1 MGLNRFMRAMMVVF
15 ITANCITINPDII
28 FAATDSEDSSL
39 NTDEWEEEKT
49 EEQPSEVNTGPRY
62 ETAREVSS
70 RDIEELEKSNKV
82 KNTNKAD
89 LIAMLKAKAEKGP
102 NINNN
107 NSEQS
112 ENVAINEEASGSDRP
127 AIQVERRHP
136 GLPSDSAAEIKKRRK
151 AIASSDSELE
161 SLTYPDKPTKAT
173 KKKVAKASVTDTSES
188 DLDSSMQSADES
200 TPQPLKAN
208 QQPFFPKVFKKIKD
222 AGKWVRDKIDENP
235 EVKKAIVDKSAG
247 LIDQLLTKKKNEE
260 VNASDFPP
268 PPTDEELRLALPETP
283 MLLGFNAPATSEP
296 SSFEFPPP
304 PTDEE
309 LRLALPETPMLLG
322 FNAPATSEP
331 SSFEFPPPP
340 TDEELRLALPETPM
354 LLGFNAPATSE
365 PSSFEFPPPPTED
378 ELEIMRETAP
388 SLDSSFTSGDLA
400 SLRSAINRHSQNF
413 SDFPPMPTEE
423 ELNGRGG
430 IPTSE
435 EFSSLNSG
443 DFTDDENSETTEEEI
458 DRLADLRDR
467 GTGKHSRNAGFL
479 PLNPFTS
486 SPVPSLTPKVPK
498 ISAPALITD
507 ITKKAP
513 FKNPPQP
520 LNVFNKKT
528 TTKTA
533 PKKITPVNTAPK
545 LAALPITKA
554 QETELGEN
562 KAPFIEKQAET
573 NNRPIDMPSLPVI
586 QKEVTERNKEEM
598 KPQTEEKVV
607 GESEPANN
615 VNGKKRSAGIEEGK
629 LIAKSAEDEKAK
641 EEPVNHTTLILAMLA
656 IGVFSLGAVIKIIQ
670 LRKNS

>member
-70 RDIEELEKSNKV
+70 RDIKELEKSNKV
-82 KNTNKAD
+82 RNTNKAD
-89 LIAMLKAKAEKGP
+89 LIAMLKEKAEKGP

-107 NSEQS
+107 NSEQT
-112 ENVAINEEASGSDRP
+112 ENAAINEEASGADRP

-161 SLTYPDKPTKAT
+161 SLTYPDKPTKVN
-173 KKKVAKASVTDTSES
+173 KKKVAKESVADASES

-200 TPQPLKAN
+200 SPQPLKAN

-247 LIDQLLTKKKNEE
+247 LIDQLLTKKKSEE

-340 TDEELRLALPETPM
+340 T
-354 LLGFNAPATSE
+354 
-365 PSSFEFPPPPTED
+365 ED
-378 ELEIMRETAP
+378 ELEIIRETAS
-388 SLDSSFTSGDLA
+388 SLDSSFTRGDLA
-400 SLRSAINRHSQNF
+400 SLRNAINRHSQNF
-413 SDFPPMPTEE
+413 SDFPPIPTEE

-430 IPTSE
+430 RPTSE

-479 PLNPFTS
+479 PLNPFAS
-486 SPVPSLTPKVPK
+486 SPVPSLSPKVSK
-498 ISAPALITD
+498 ISAPALISD
-507 ITKKAP
+507 ITKKTP
-513 FKNPPQP
+513 FKNPSQP

-528 TTKTA
+528 TTKTVT
-533 PKKITPVNTAPK
+533 KKPTPVKTAPK
-545 LAALPITKA
+545 LAELPATKP
-554 QETELGEN
+554 QETVLREN
-562 KAPFIEKQAET
+562 KTPFIEKQAET
-573 NNRPIDMPSLPVI
+573 NKQSINMPSLPVI
-586 QKEVTERNKEEM
+586 QKEATESDKEEM
-598 KPQTEEKVV
+598 KPQTEEKMVE
-607 GESEPANN
+607 ESESANN
-615 VNGKKRSAGIEEGK
+615 ANGKNRSAGIEEGK

-641 EEPVNHTTLILAMLA
+641 EEPGNHTTLILAMLA
-656 IGVFSLGAVIKIIQ
+656 IGVFSLGAFIKIIQ
-670 LRKNS
+670 LRKNN

>member
-70 RDIEELEKSNKV
+70 RDIKELEKSNKV
-82 KNTNKAD
+82 RNTNKAD
-89 LIAMLKAKAEKGP
+89 LIAMLKEKAEKGP
-102 NINNN
+102 NNNN
-107 NSEQS
+107 NNGEQT
-112 ENVAINEEASGSDRP
+112 ENAAINEEASGANRP

-161 SLTYPDKPTKAT
+161 SLTYLDKPTKT
-173 KKKVAKASVTDTSES
+173 NKKKVAKESVADASES

-200 TPQPLKAN
+200 SPQPLKAN

-268 PPTDEELRLALPETP
+268 LPTDEELRLALPETP

-322 FNAPATSEP
+322 FNAP
-331 SSFEFPPPP
+331 
-340 TDEELRLALPETPM
+340 TP
-354 LLGFNAPATSE
+354 SE

-378 ELEIMRETAP
+378 ELEIIRETAP

-400 SLRSAINRHSQNF
+400 SLRSAINRHSENF
-413 SDFPPMPTEE
+413 SDFPPILTEE

-430 IPTSE
+430 RPTSE

-486 SPVPSLTPKVPK
+486 SPVPSLSPKVSK
-498 ISAPALITD
+498 ISAPALISD

-513 FKNPPQP
+513 FKNPSQP

-528 TTKTA
+528 TTKTVT
-533 PKKITPVNTAPK
+533 KKPTPVKTAPK
-545 LAALPITKA
+545 LAELPATKP
-554 QETELGEN
+554 QETVLREN
-562 KAPFIEKQAET
+562 KTPFIEKQAET
-573 NNRPIDMPSLPVI
+573 NKQSINMPSLPVI
-586 QKEVTERNKEEM
+586 QKEATESDKEEM
-598 KPQTEEKVV
+598 KPQTEEKMVE
-607 GESEPANN
+607 ESESANN
-615 VNGKKRSAGIEEGK
+615 ANGKNRSAGVEEGK

-641 EEPVNHTTLILAMLA
+641 EEPGNHTTLILAMLA
-656 IGVFSLGAVIKIIQ
+656 IGVFSLGVFIKIIQ
-670 LRKNS
+670 LRKNN

>member
-70 RDIEELEKSNKV
+70 RDIKELEKSNKV
-82 KNTNKAD
+82 RNTNKAD
-89 LIAMLKAKAEKGP
+89 LIAMLKEKAEKGP
-102 NINNN
+102 NNNN
-107 NSEQS
+107 NNGEQTG
-112 ENVAINEEASGSDRP
+112 NVAINEEASGVDRP
-127 AIQVERRHP
+127 TLQVERRHP
-136 GLPSDSAAEIKKRRK
+136 GLSSDSAAEIKKRRK

-161 SLTYPDKPTKAT
+161 SLTYPDKPTKAN
-173 KKKVAKASVTDTSES
+173 KRKVAKESVVDASES

-208 QQPFFPKVFKKIKD
+208 QKPFFPKVFKKIKD

-247 LIDQLLTKKKNEE
+247 LIDQLLTKKKSEE

-283 MLLGFNAPATSEP
+283 MLLGFNAP
-296 SSFEFPPP
+296 
-304 PTDEE
+304 
-309 LRLALPETPMLLG
+309 TP
-322 FNAPATSEP
+322 
-331 SSFEFPPPP
+331 
-340 TDEELRLALPETPM
+340 
-354 LLGFNAPATSE
+354 SE

-400 SLRSAINRHSQNF
+400 SLRSAINRHSENF
-413 SDFPPMPTEE
+413 SDFPPIPTEG
-423 ELNGRGG
+423 ELNGGG
-430 IPTSE
+430 DRPTSE
-435 EFSSLNSG
+435 GFSSMNSG

-479 PLNPFTS
+479 PLNPFIS

-498 ISAPALITD
+498 ISAPALISD

-513 FKNPPQP
+513 FKNPSQP

-528 TTKTA
+528 TTKTVT
-533 PKKITPVNTAPK
+533 KKPTPVKTAPK
-545 LAALPITKA
+545 LAELPATKP
-554 QETELGEN
+554 QETVLREN
-562 KAPFIEKQAET
+562 KTPFIEKQAET
-573 NNRPIDMPSLPVI
+573 NKQSINMPSLPVI
-586 QKEVTERNKEEM
+586 QKEATESDKEEM
-598 KPQTEEKVV
+598 KPQTEEKMVE
-607 GESEPANN
+607 ESESANN
-615 VNGKKRSAGIEEGK
+615 ANGKNRSAGIEEGK

-641 EEPVNHTTLILAMLA
+641 EEPGNHTTLILAMLA
-656 IGVFSLGAVIKIIQ
+656 IGVFSLGAFIKIIQ
-670 LRKNS
+670 LRKNN

>member
-39 NTDEWEEEKT
+39 STDEWEEEKT

-70 RDIEELEKSNKV
+70 RDIKELEKSNKV
-82 KNTNKAD
+82 RNTNKAD
-89 LIAMLKAKAEKGP
+89 LIAMLKEKAEKGP
-102 NINNN
+102 NNNN
-107 NSEQS
+107 NNGEQTG
-112 ENVAINEEASGSDRP
+112 NVAINEEASGVDRP
-127 AIQVERRHP
+127 TLQVERRHP

-161 SLTYPDKPTKAT
+161 SLTYPDKPTKVN
-173 KKKVAKASVTDTSES
+173 KKKVAKESVADASES

-200 TPQPLKAN
+200 SPQPLKAN

-247 LIDQLLTKKKNEE
+247 LIDQLLTKKKSEE

-340 TDEELRLALPETPM
+340 T
-354 LLGFNAPATSE
+354 
-365 PSSFEFPPPPTED
+365 ED
-378 ELEIMRETAP
+378 ELEIIRETAS
-388 SLDSSFTSGDLA
+388 SLDSSFTRGDLA
-400 SLRSAINRHSQNF
+400 SLRNAINRHSQNF
-413 SDFPPMPTEE
+413 SDFSPIPTEE

-430 IPTSE
+430 RPTSE

-479 PLNPFTS
+479 LLNPFAS
-486 SPVPSLTPKVPK
+486 SPVPSLSPKVSK
-498 ISAPALITD
+498 ISAPALISD
-507 ITKKAP
+507 ITKKTP
-513 FKNPPQP
+513 FKNPSQP

-528 TTKTA
+528 TTKTVT
-533 PKKITPVNTAPK
+533 KKPTPVKTAPK
-545 LAALPITKA
+545 LAELPATKP
-554 QETELGEN
+554 QETVLREN
-562 KAPFIEKQAET
+562 KTPFIEKQAET
-573 NNRPIDMPSLPVI
+573 NKQSINMPSLPVI
-586 QKEVTERNKEEM
+586 QKEATESDKEEM
-598 KPQTEEKVV
+598 KPQTEEKMVE
-607 GESEPANN
+607 ESESANN
-615 VNGKKRSAGIEEGK
+615 ANGKNRSAGIEEGK

-641 EEPVNHTTLILAMLA
+641 EEPGNHTTLILAMLA
-656 IGVFSLGAVIKIIQ
+656 IGVFSLGAFIKIIQ
-670 LRKNS
+670 LRKNN

>member
-70 RDIEELEKSNKV
+70 RDIKELEKSNKV
-82 KNTNKAD
+82 RNTNKAD

-107 NSEQS
+107 NSEQT
-112 ENVAINEEASGSDRP
+112 ENAAINEEASGADRP

-161 SLTYPDKPTKAT
+161 SLTYPDKPTKVN
-173 KKKVAKASVTDTSES
+173 KKKVAKESVADASES

-200 TPQPLKAN
+200 SPQPLKAN

-247 LIDQLLTKKKNEE
+247 LIDQLLTKKKSEE

-283 MLLGFNAPATSEP
+283 MLLGFNAPT
-296 SSFEFPPP
+296 
-304 PTDEE
+304 
-309 LRLALPETPMLLG
+309 
-322 FNAPATSEP
+322 
-331 SSFEFPPPP
+331 
-340 TDEELRLALPETPM
+340 
-354 LLGFNAPATSE
+354 TSE

-400 SLRSAINRHSQNF
+400 SLRSAINRHSENF
-413 SDFPPMPTEE
+413 SDFPPIPTEE

-430 IPTSE
+430 RPTSE

-486 SPVPSLTPKVPK
+486 SPVPSLSPKVSK
-498 ISAPALITD
+498 ISAPALISD
-507 ITKKAP
+507 ITKKTP
-513 FKNPPQP
+513 FKNPSQP

-528 TTKTA
+528 TTKTVT
-533 PKKITPVNTAPK
+533 KKPTPVKTAPK
-545 LAALPITKA
+545 LAELPATKP
-554 QETELGEN
+554 QETVLREN
-562 KAPFIEKQAET
+562 KTPFIEKQAET
-573 NNRPIDMPSLPVI
+573 NKQSINMPSLPVI
-586 QKEVTERNKEEM
+586 QKEATESDKEEM
-598 KPQTEEKVV
+598 KPQTEEKMVE
-607 GESEPANN
+607 ESESANN
-615 VNGKKRSAGIEEGK
+615 ANGKNRSAGIEEGK

-641 EEPVNHTTLILAMLA
+641 EEPGNHTTLILAMLA
-656 IGVFSLGAVIKIIQ
+656 IGVFSLGAFIKIIQ
-670 LRKNS
+670 LRKNN

>member
-136 GLPSDSAAEIKKRRK
+136 GLPLDSAAEIKKRRK

-340 TDEELRLALPETPM
+340 T
-354 LLGFNAPATSE
+354 
-365 PSSFEFPPPPTED
+365 ED

-413 SDFPPMPTEE
+413 SDFPPIPTEE

>member
-340 TDEELRLALPETPM
+340 T
-354 LLGFNAPATSE
+354 
-365 PSSFEFPPPPTED
+365 ED

-413 SDFPPMPTEE
+413 SDFLPMPTEE

>member
-70 RDIEELEKSNKV
+70 RDIKELEKSNKV
-82 KNTNKAD
+82 RNTNKAD
-89 LIAMLKAKAEKGP
+89 LIAMLKEKAEKGP
-102 NINNN
+102 NNNN
-107 NSEQS
+107 NNGEQTG
-112 ENVAINEEASGSDRP
+112 NVAINEEASGVDRP
-127 AIQVERRHP
+127 TLQVERRHP

-161 SLTYPDKPTKAT
+161 SLTYPDKPTKVN
-173 KKKVAKASVTDTSES
+173 KKKVAKESVADASES

-200 TPQPLKAN
+200 SPQPLKAN

-247 LIDQLLTKKKNEE
+247 LIDQLLTKKKSEE

-283 MLLGFNAPATSEP
+283 MLLGFNAPATSEL

-322 FNAPATSEP
+322 FNAP
-331 SSFEFPPPP
+331 
-340 TDEELRLALPETPM
+340 TP
-354 LLGFNAPATSE
+354 SE

-378 ELEIMRETAP
+378 ELEIIRETAS
-388 SLDSSFTSGDLA
+388 SLDSSFTRGDLA
-400 SLRSAINRHSQNF
+400 SLRNAINRHSQNF
-413 SDFPPMPTEE
+413 SDFPPIPTEG
-423 ELNGRGG
+423 ELNGGG
-430 IPTSE
+430 DRPTSE
-435 EFSSLNSG
+435 GFSSMNSG

-479 PLNPFTS
+479 PLNPFIS

-498 ISAPALITD
+498 ISAPALISD

-513 FKNPPQP
+513 FKNPSQP

-528 TTKTA
+528 TTKTVT
-533 PKKITPVNTAPK
+533 KKPTPVKTAPK
-545 LAALPITKA
+545 LAELPATKP
-554 QETELGEN
+554 QETVLREN
-562 KAPFIEKQAET
+562 KTPFIEKQAET
-573 NNRPIDMPSLPVI
+573 NKQSINMPSLPVI
-586 QKEVTERNKEEM
+586 QKEATESDKEEM
-598 KPQTEEKVV
+598 KPQTEEKMVE
-607 GESEPANN
+607 ESESANN
-615 VNGKKRSAGIEEGK
+615 ANGKNRSAGIEEGK

-641 EEPVNHTTLILAMLA
+641 EEPGNHTTLILAMLA
-656 IGVFSLGAVIKIIQ
+656 IGVFSLGAFIKIIQ
-670 LRKNS
+670 LRKNN

>member
-70 RDIEELEKSNKV
+70 RDIKELEKSNKV
-82 KNTNKAD
+82 RNTNKAD

-107 NSEQS
+107 NSEQT
-112 ENVAINEEASGSDRP
+112 ENAAINEEASGADRP

-161 SLTYPDKPTKAT
+161 SLTYPDKPTKVN
-173 KKKVAKASVTDTSES
+173 KKKVAKESVADASES

-200 TPQPLKAN
+200 SPQPLKAN

-247 LIDQLLTKKKNEE
+247 LIDQLLTKKKSEE

-283 MLLGFNAPATSEP
+283 MLLGFNAPT
-296 SSFEFPPP
+296 
-304 PTDEE
+304 
-309 LRLALPETPMLLG
+309 
-322 FNAPATSEP
+322 TSEP

-400 SLRSAINRHSQNF
+400 SLRSAINRHSENF
-413 SDFPPMPTEE
+413 SDFPPIPTEE

-430 IPTSE
+430 RPTSE

-458 DRLADLRDR
+458 DCLADLRDR

-486 SPVPSLTPKVPK
+486 SPVPSLSPKVSK
-498 ISAPALITD
+498 ISAPALISD
-507 ITKKAP
+507 ITKKTP
-513 FKNPPQP
+513 FKNPSQP

-528 TTKTA
+528 TTKTVT
-533 PKKITPVNTAPK
+533 KKPTPVKTAPK
-545 LAALPITKA
+545 LAELPATKP
-554 QETELGEN
+554 QETVLREN
-562 KAPFIEKQAET
+562 KTPFIEKQAET
-573 NNRPIDMPSLPVI
+573 NKQSINMPSLPVI
-586 QKEVTERNKEEM
+586 QKEATESDKEEM
-598 KPQTEEKVV
+598 KPQTEEKMVE
-607 GESEPANN
+607 ESESANN
-615 VNGKKRSAGIEEGK
+615 ANGKNRSAGIEEGK

-641 EEPVNHTTLILAMLA
+641 EEPGNHTTLILAMLA
-656 IGVFSLGAVIKIIQ
+656 IGVFSLGAFIKIIQ
-670 LRKNS
+670 LRKNN

>member
-107 NSEQS
+107 NSEQT
-112 ENVAINEEASGSDRP
+112 ENAAINEEASGADLP

-161 SLTYPDKPTKAT
+161 SLTYLDKPTKAN
-173 KKKVAKASVTDTSES
+173 KKKVAKELVADASES

-200 TPQPLKAN
+200 SPQPLKAN

-222 AGKWVRDKIDENP
+222 AGRWVRDKIDENP

-283 MLLGFNAPATSEP
+283 MLLGFNAPATSGP

-322 FNAPATSEP
+322 FNAPATS
-331 SSFEFPPPP
+331 
-340 TDEELRLALPETPM
+340 
-354 LLGFNAPATSE
+354 G

-400 SLRSAINRHSQNF
+400 SLRSAINRHSENF
-413 SDFPPMPTEE
+413 SDFPPIPTEE

-430 IPTSE
+430 RSTSE

-486 SPVPSLTPKVPK
+486 SPVPSLSPKISK
-498 ISAPALITD
+498 ISAPALISD

-533 PKKITPVNTAPK
+533 SKKITPVNTSPK

-554 QETELGEN
+554 QETALGEN
-562 KAPFIEKQAET
+562 KAPFREKRAEP
-573 NNRPIDMPSLPVI
+573 NNQPIDMPSLPVI
-586 QKEVTERNKEEM
+586 QKEVTEKNKEEM
-598 KPQTEEKVV
+598 KPQTEEKMV

-641 EEPVNHTTLILAMLA
+641 EEPANHTTLILAKLA
-656 IGVFSLGAVIKIIQ
+656 MGVFSLGAFIKIIQ

>member
-1 MGLNRFMRAMMVVF
+1 MRAMMVVF

-112 ENVAINEEASGSDRP
+112 DNVAINEEASGSDRP

-304 PTDEE
+304 PT
-309 LRLALPETPMLLG
+309 
-322 FNAPATSEP
+322 
-331 SSFEFPPPP
+331 
-340 TDEELRLALPETPM
+340 
-354 LLGFNAPATSE
+354 
-365 PSSFEFPPPPTED
+365 ED

-413 SDFPPMPTEE
+413 SDFPPIPTEE

-554 QETELGEN
+554 QETALGEN

-598 KPQTEEKVV
+598 KPQTEGKVV

-629 LIAKSAEDEKAK
+629 SIAKSAEDEKAK

>member
-112 ENVAINEEASGSDRP
+112 DNVAINEEASGSDRP

-340 TDEELRLALPETPM
+340 T
-354 LLGFNAPATSE
+354 
-365 PSSFEFPPPPTED
+365 ED

-413 SDFPPMPTEE
+413 SDFPPIPTEE

-486 SPVPSLTPKVPK
+486 SPVPSLTPKVSK

-554 QETELGEN
+554 QETALGEN

>member
-107 NSEQS
+107 NSEQT
-112 ENVAINEEASGSDRP
+112 ENAAINEEASGADRP

-161 SLTYPDKPTKAT
+161 SLTYLDKPTKAN
-173 KKKVAKASVTDTSES
+173 KKKVAKESVADASES

-200 TPQPLKAN
+200 SPQPLKAN

-247 LIDQLLTKKKNEE
+247 LIDQLLTKKKSEE

-283 MLLGFNAPATSEP
+283 MLLGFNAPT
-296 SSFEFPPP
+296 
-304 PTDEE
+304 
-309 LRLALPETPMLLG
+309 
-322 FNAPATSEP
+322 TSEP

-400 SLRSAINRHSQNF
+400 SLRSAINRHSENF
-413 SDFPPMPTEE
+413 SDFPPIPTEE

-430 IPTSE
+430 RPTSE

-479 PLNPFTS
+479 SLNPFIS

-498 ISAPALITD
+498 ISAPALISD
-507 ITKKAP
+507 ITKKTP
-513 FKNPPQP
+513 FKNPSQP

-528 TTKTA
+528 TTKTVT
-533 PKKITPVNTAPK
+533 KKPTPVKTAPK
-545 LAALPITKA
+545 LAELPATKP
-554 QETELGEN
+554 QETVLREN
-562 KAPFIEKQAET
+562 KTPFIEKQAET
-573 NNRPIDMPSLPVI
+573 NKQSINMPSLPVI
-586 QKEVTERNKEEM
+586 QKEATESDKEEM
-598 KPQTEEKVV
+598 KPQTEEKMVE
-607 GESEPANN
+607 ESESANN
-615 VNGKKRSAGIEEGK
+615 ANGKNRSAGIEEGK

-641 EEPVNHTTLILAMLA
+641 EEPGNHTTLILAMLA
-656 IGVFSLGAVIKIIQ
+656 IGVFSLGAFIKIIQ
-670 LRKNS
+670 LRKNN

>member
-1 MGLNRFMRAMMVVF
+1 MRAMMVVF

-39 NTDEWEEEKT
+39 NTDEWEEEEKT

-112 ENVAINEEASGSDRP
+112 DNVAINEEASGSDRP

-304 PTDEE
+304 PT
-309 LRLALPETPMLLG
+309 
-322 FNAPATSEP
+322 
-331 SSFEFPPPP
+331 
-340 TDEELRLALPETPM
+340 
-354 LLGFNAPATSE
+354 
-365 PSSFEFPPPPTED
+365 ED

-413 SDFPPMPTEE
+413 SDFPPIPTEE

-598 KPQTEEKVV
+598 KPQTEGKVV

>member
-260 VNASDFPP
+260 VNASDF
-268 PPTDEELRLALPETP
+268 T
-283 MLLGFNAPATSEP
+283 
-296 SSFEFPPP
+296 PP

-486 SPVPSLTPKVPK
+486 SPVPSLSPKVSK

-554 QETELGEN
+554 QETALGEN

>member
-39 NTDEWEEEKT
+39 NTDELEEEKT

-112 ENVAINEEASGSDRP
+112 DNVAINEEASGSDRP

-304 PTDEE
+304 PT
-309 LRLALPETPMLLG
+309 
-322 FNAPATSEP
+322 
-331 SSFEFPPPP
+331 
-340 TDEELRLALPETPM
+340 
-354 LLGFNAPATSE
+354 
-365 PSSFEFPPPPTED
+365 ED

-413 SDFPPMPTEE
+413 SDFPLMPTEE

-486 SPVPSLTPKVPK
+486 SPVPSLSPKVSK

-554 QETELGEN
+554 QETALGEN

-586 QKEVTERNKEEM
+586 RKEVTERNKEEM

>member
-102 NINNN
+102 NNNN
-107 NSEQS
+107 NNGEQTG
-112 ENVAINEEASGSDRP
+112 NVAINEEASGVDRP
-127 AIQVERRHP
+127 TLQVERRHP
-136 GLPSDSAAEIKKRRK
+136 GLSSDSAAEIKKRRK

-161 SLTYPDKPTKAT
+161 SLTYPDKPTKAN
-173 KKKVAKASVTDTSES
+173 KRKVAKESVVDASES

-208 QQPFFPKVFKKIKD
+208 QKPFFPKVFKKIKD

-247 LIDQLLTKKKNEE
+247 LIDQLLTKKKSEE

-283 MLLGFNAPATSEP
+283 MLLGFNAP
-296 SSFEFPPP
+296 
-304 PTDEE
+304 
-309 LRLALPETPMLLG
+309 TP
-322 FNAPATSEP
+322 SEP

-400 SLRSAINRHSQNF
+400 SLRSAINRHSENF
-413 SDFPPMPTEE
+413 SDFPPIPTEE

-430 IPTSE
+430 RPTSE

-479 PLNPFTS
+479 PLNPFIS

-498 ISAPALITD
+498 ISAPALISD

-513 FKNPPQP
+513 FKNPSQP

-528 TTKTA
+528 TTKTVT
-533 PKKITPVNTAPK
+533 KKPTPVKTAPK
-545 LAALPITKA
+545 LAELPATKP
-554 QETELGEN
+554 QETVLREN
-562 KAPFIEKQAET
+562 KTPFIEKQAET
-573 NNRPIDMPSLPVI
+573 NKKKKQSINMPSLPVI
-586 QKEVTERNKEEM
+586 QKEATESDKEEM
-598 KPQTEEKVV
+598 KPQTEEKMVE
-607 GESEPANN
+607 ESESANN
-615 VNGKKRSAGIEEGK
+615 ANGKNRSAGIEEGK

-641 EEPVNHTTLILAMLA
+641 EEPGNHTTLILAMLA
-656 IGVFSLGAVIKIIQ
+656 IGVFSLGAFIKIIQ
-670 LRKNS
+670 LRKNN

>member
-70 RDIEELEKSNKV
+70 RDIKELEKSNKV
-82 KNTNKAD
+82 RNTNKAD
-89 LIAMLKAKAEKGP
+89 LIAMLKEKAEKGP

-107 NSEQS
+107 NSEQT
-112 ENVAINEEASGSDRP
+112 ENAAINEEASGADRP

-161 SLTYPDKPTKAT
+161 SLTYPDKPTKVN
-173 KKKVAKASVTDTSES
+173 KKKVAKESVADASES

-200 TPQPLKAN
+200 SPQPLKAN

-247 LIDQLLTKKKNEE
+247 LIDQLLTKKKSEE

-283 MLLGFNAPATSEP
+283 MLLGFNAPT
-296 SSFEFPPP
+296 
-304 PTDEE
+304 
-309 LRLALPETPMLLG
+309 
-322 FNAPATSEP
+322 TSEP

-378 ELEIMRETAP
+378 ELEIIRETAS
-388 SLDSSFTSGDLA
+388 SLDSSFTRGDLA
-400 SLRSAINRHSQNF
+400 SLRNAINRHSQNF
-413 SDFPPMPTEE
+413 SDFPPIPTEE
-423 ELNGRGG
+423 ELNGGG
-430 IPTSE
+430 DRPTSE
-435 EFSSLNSG
+435 GFSSMNSG
-443 DFTDDENSETTEEEI
+443 DFTDDENIETTEEEI

-479 PLNPFTS
+479 PLNPFIS

-498 ISAPALITD
+498 ISAPALISD

-513 FKNPPQP
+513 FKNPSQP

-528 TTKTA
+528 TTKTVT
-533 PKKITPVNTAPK
+533 KKPTPVKTAPK
-545 LAALPITKA
+545 LAELPATKP
-554 QETELGEN
+554 QETVLREN
-562 KAPFIEKQAET
+562 KTPFIEKQAET
-573 NNRPIDMPSLPVI
+573 NKQSINMPSLPVI
-586 QKEVTERNKEEM
+586 QKEATESDKEEM
-598 KPQTEEKVV
+598 KPQTEEKMVE
-607 GESEPANN
+607 ESESANN
-615 VNGKKRSAGIEEGK
+615 ANGKNRSAGIEEGK

-641 EEPVNHTTLILAMLA
+641 EEPGNHTTLILAMLA
-656 IGVFSLGAVIKIIQ
+656 IGVFSLGAFIKIIQ
-670 LRKNS
+670 LRKNN

>member
-1 MGLNRFMRAMMVVF
+1 MRAMMVVF

-70 RDIEELEKSNKV
+70 RDIKELEKSNKV
-82 KNTNKAD
+82 RNTNKAD
-89 LIAMLKAKAEKGP
+89 LIAMLKEKAEKGP
-102 NINNN
+102 NNNN
-107 NSEQS
+107 NNGEQTG
-112 ENVAINEEASGSDRP
+112 NVAINEEASGVDRP
-127 AIQVERRHP
+127 TLQVERRHP

-161 SLTYPDKPTKAT
+161 SLTYPDKPTKVN
-173 KKKVAKASVTDTSES
+173 KKKVAKESVADASES

-200 TPQPLKAN
+200 SPQPLKAN

-247 LIDQLLTKKKNEE
+247 LIDQLLTKKKSEE

-304 PTDEE
+304 PT
-309 LRLALPETPMLLG
+309 
-322 FNAPATSEP
+322 
-331 SSFEFPPPP
+331 
-340 TDEELRLALPETPM
+340 
-354 LLGFNAPATSE
+354 
-365 PSSFEFPPPPTED
+365 ED
-378 ELEIMRETAP
+378 ELEIIRETAS
-388 SLDSSFTSGDLA
+388 SLDSSFTRGDLA
-400 SLRSAINRHSQNF
+400 SLRNAINRHSQNF
-413 SDFPPMPTEE
+413 SDFPPIPTEE

-430 IPTSE
+430 RPTSE

-479 PLNPFTS
+479 PLNPFAS
-486 SPVPSLTPKVPK
+486 SPVPSLSPKVSK
-498 ISAPALITD
+498 ISAPALISD
-507 ITKKAP
+507 ITKKTP
-513 FKNPPQP
+513 FKNPSQP

-528 TTKTA
+528 TTKTVT
-533 PKKITPVNTAPK
+533 KKPTPVKTAPK
-545 LAALPITKA
+545 LAELPATKP
-554 QETELGEN
+554 QETVLREN
-562 KAPFIEKQAET
+562 KTPFIEKQAET
-573 NNRPIDMPSLPVI
+573 NKQSINMPSLPVI
-586 QKEVTERNKEEM
+586 QKEATESDKEEM
-598 KPQTEEKVV
+598 KPQTEEKMVE
-607 GESEPANN
+607 ESESANN
-615 VNGKKRSAGIEEGK
+615 ANGKNRSAGIEEGK

-641 EEPVNHTTLILAMLA
+641 EEPGNHTTLILAMLA
-656 IGVFSLGAVIKIIQ
+656 IGVFSLGAFIKIIQ
-670 LRKNS
+670 LRKNN

>member
-1 MGLNRFMRAMMVVF
+1 MRAMMVVF

-70 RDIEELEKSNKV
+70 RDIKELEKSNKV
-82 KNTNKAD
+82 RNTNKAD
-89 LIAMLKAKAEKGP
+89 LIAMLKEKAEKGP
-102 NINNN
+102 NNNN
-107 NSEQS
+107 NNGEQTG
-112 ENVAINEEASGSDRP
+112 NVAINEEASGVDRP
-127 AIQVERRHP
+127 TLQVERRHP
-136 GLPSDSAAEIKKRRK
+136 GLSSDSAAEIKKRRK

-161 SLTYPDKPTKAT
+161 SLTYPDKPTKAN
-173 KKKVAKASVTDTSES
+173 KRKVAKESVVDASES

-208 QQPFFPKVFKKIKD
+208 QKPFFPKVFKKIKD

-247 LIDQLLTKKKNEE
+247 LIDQLLTKKKSEE

-283 MLLGFNAPATSEP
+283 MLLGFNAP
-296 SSFEFPPP
+296 
-304 PTDEE
+304 
-309 LRLALPETPMLLG
+309 TP
-322 FNAPATSEP
+322 
-331 SSFEFPPPP
+331 
-340 TDEELRLALPETPM
+340 
-354 LLGFNAPATSE
+354 SE

-400 SLRSAINRHSQNF
+400 SLRSAINRHSENF
-413 SDFPPMPTEE
+413 SDFPPIPTEE

-430 IPTSE
+430 RPTSE

-486 SPVPSLTPKVPK
+486 SPVPSLSPKVSK
-498 ISAPALITD
+498 ISAPALISD
-507 ITKKAP
+507 ITKKTP
-513 FKNPPQP
+513 FKNPSQP

-528 TTKTA
+528 TTKTVT
-533 PKKITPVNTAPK
+533 KKPTPVKTAPK
-545 LAALPITKA
+545 LAELPATKP
-554 QETELGEN
+554 QETVLREN
-562 KAPFIEKQAET
+562 KTPFIEKQAET
-573 NNRPIDMPSLPVI
+573 NKQSINMPSLPVI
-586 QKEVTERNKEEM
+586 QKEATESDKEEM
-598 KPQTEEKVV
+598 KPQTEEKMVE
-607 GESEPANN
+607 ESESANN
-615 VNGKKRSAGIEEGK
+615 ANGKNRSAGIEEGK

-641 EEPVNHTTLILAMLA
+641 EEPGNHTTLILAMLA
-656 IGVFSLGAVIKIIQ
+656 IGVFSLGAFIKIIQ
-670 LRKNS
+670 LRKNN

>member
-39 NTDEWEEEKT
+39 NTDEWEEEKI

-107 NSEQS
+107 NSEQT
-112 ENVAINEEASGSDRP
+112 ENAAINEEASGADRP

-136 GLPSDSAAEIKKRRK
+136 GLSSDSAAEIKKRRK

-161 SLTYPDKPTKAT
+161 SLTYPDKPTKAN
-173 KKKVAKASVTDTSES
+173 KKKVAKESVADASES
-188 DLDSSMQSADES
+188 ELDSSMQSADES
-200 TPQPLKAN
+200 SPQPLKAN

-235 EVKKAIVDKSAG
+235 EVKKAIIDKSAG

-268 PPTDEELRLALPETP
+268 PPTDEELRLALPE
-283 MLLGFNAPATSEP
+283 N
-296 SSFEFPPP
+296 
-304 PTDEE
+304 
-309 LRLALPETPMLLG
+309 
-322 FNAPATSEP
+322 
-331 SSFEFPPPP
+331 
-340 TDEELRLALPETPM
+340 PM

-400 SLRSAINRHSQNF
+400 SLRSAINRHSENF
-413 SDFPPMPTEE
+413 SDFPPIPTEE

-430 IPTSE
+430 RPTSE

-486 SPVPSLTPKVPK
+486 SPVPSLSPKVSK
-498 ISAPALITD
+498 ISAPALISD

-533 PKKITPVNTAPK
+533 SKKITPVNTSPK

-554 QETELGEN
+554 QETALGEN
-562 KAPFIEKQAET
+562 KAPFIEKQAEP
-573 NNRPIDMPSLPVI
+573 NNQPIDMPSLPVI
-586 QKEVTERNKEEM
+586 QKEDTERNKEEM
-598 KPQTEEKVV
+598 KPQTEEKMV

-641 EEPVNHTTLILAMLA
+641 EEPANHTTLILAMLA
-656 IGVFSLGAVIKIIQ
+656 MGMFSLGAFIKIIQ

>member
-304 PTDEE
+304 PT
-309 LRLALPETPMLLG
+309 
-322 FNAPATSEP
+322 
-331 SSFEFPPPP
+331 
-340 TDEELRLALPETPM
+340 
-354 LLGFNAPATSE
+354 
-365 PSSFEFPPPPTED
+365 ED

-413 SDFPPMPTEE
+413 SDFPPIPTEE

-554 QETELGEN
+554 QETALGEN

-598 KPQTEEKVV
+598 KPQTEGKVV

>member
-1 MGLNRFMRAMMVVF
+1 MRAMMVVF

-136 GLPSDSAAEIKKRRK
+136 GLPLDSAAEIKKRRK

-340 TDEELRLALPETPM
+340 T
-354 LLGFNAPATSE
+354 
-365 PSSFEFPPPPTED
+365 ED

-413 SDFPPMPTEE
+413 SDFPPIPTEE

>member
-39 NTDEWEEEKT
+39 NTDEWEEEKI

-107 NSEQS
+107 NSEQT
-112 ENVAINEEASGSDRP
+112 ENAAINEEASGADRP

-136 GLPSDSAAEIKKRRK
+136 GLSSDSAAEIKKRRK

-161 SLTYPDKPTKAT
+161 SLTYPDKPTKAN
-173 KKKVAKASVTDTSES
+173 KKKVAKESVADASES

-200 TPQPLKAN
+200 SPQPLKAN

-235 EVKKAIVDKSAG
+235 EVKKAIVDKGAG

-260 VNASDFPP
+260 VNASDFP
-268 PPTDEELRLALPETP
+268 A
-283 MLLGFNAPATSEP
+283 
-296 SSFEFPPP
+296 
-304 PTDEE
+304 
-309 LRLALPETPMLLG
+309 
-322 FNAPATSEP
+322 
-331 SSFEFPPPP
+331 PP

-400 SLRSAINRHSQNF
+400 SLRSAINRHSENF
-413 SDFPPMPTEE
+413 SDFPPIPTEE

-430 IPTSE
+430 RPTSE

-486 SPVPSLTPKVPK
+486 SPVPSLSPKVSK
-498 ISAPALITD
+498 ISAPALISD

-513 FKNPPQP
+513 FENPPQP

-533 PKKITPVNTAPK
+533 SKKITPVNTSPK

-554 QETELGEN
+554 QETALGEN
-562 KAPFIEKQAET
+562 KAPFREKQAEP
-573 NNRPIDMPSLPVI
+573 NNQPIDMPSLPVI

-598 KPQTEEKVV
+598 KPPTEEKMV
-607 GESEPANN
+607 GESESANN

-641 EEPVNHTTLILAMLA
+641 EEPANHTTLILAMLA
-656 IGVFSLGAVIKIIQ
+656 MGVFSLGAFIKIIQ

>member
-28 FAATDSEDSSL
+28 FAMTDSEDSSL

-89 LIAMLKAKAEKGP
+89 LIAMLQAKAEKGP

-107 NSEQS
+107 NSEQT
-112 ENVAINEEASGSDRP
+112 ENAAINEEALGADRP

-161 SLTYPDKPTKAT
+161 SLTYLDKPTKAN
-173 KKKVAKASVTDTSES
+173 KKKVAKESVADASES

-200 TPQPLKAN
+200 SPQPLKAN

-247 LIDQLLTKKKNEE
+247 LIDQLLTKKKKEE

-283 MLLGFNAPATSEP
+283 MLLGFNAP
-296 SSFEFPPP
+296 
-304 PTDEE
+304 D
-309 LRLALPETPMLLG
+309 
-322 FNAPATSEP
+322 
-331 SSFEFPPPP
+331 
-340 TDEELRLALPETPM
+340 
-354 LLGFNAPATSE
+354 TSE

-378 ELEIMRETAP
+378 ELGIMRGTAP

-400 SLRSAINRHSQNF
+400 SLRSAINRHSENF
-413 SDFPPMPTEE
+413 SDFPPIPTEE

-430 IPTSE
+430 RPTSE

-486 SPVPSLTPKVPK
+486 SPVPSLSPKVSK
-498 ISAPALITD
+498 KSAPALISDT
-507 ITKKAP
+507 TKKAP

-533 PKKITPVNTAPK
+533 SQKITPVNTAPK

-554 QETELGEN
+554 QETALGEN

-573 NNRPIDMPSLPVI
+573 NNRPIDMPNLPVI

-598 KPQTEEKVV
+598 KPQTEEKMV

-641 EEPVNHTTLILAMLA
+641 EESANHTTLILAMLA
-656 IGVFSLGAVIKIIQ
+656 MGVFSLGAFIKIIQ

>member
-1 MGLNRFMRAMMVVF
+1 MRAMMVVF

-112 ENVAINEEASGSDRP
+112 DNVAINEEASGSDRP
-127 AIQVERRHP
+127 AIQVERRHQ

-304 PTDEE
+304 PT
-309 LRLALPETPMLLG
+309 
-322 FNAPATSEP
+322 
-331 SSFEFPPPP
+331 
-340 TDEELRLALPETPM
+340 
-354 LLGFNAPATSE
+354 
-365 PSSFEFPPPPTED
+365 ED

-413 SDFPPMPTEE
+413 SDFPLMPTEE

-486 SPVPSLTPKVPK
+486 SPVPSLSPKVSK

-554 QETELGEN
+554 QETALGEN

>member
-28 FAATDSEDSSL
+28 FAMTDSEDSSL

-89 LIAMLKAKAEKGP
+89 LIAMLQAKAEKGP

-107 NSEQS
+107 NSEQT
-112 ENVAINEEASGSDRP
+112 ENVAVNEEVSGAERP

-136 GLPSDSAAEIKKRRK
+136 GLSSDSAAEIKKRRK

-161 SLTYPDKPTKAT
+161 SLTYLDKPTKAN
-173 KKKVAKASVTDTSES
+173 KKKVAKESVADASES

-200 TPQPLKAN
+200 SPQPLKAN

-283 MLLGFNAPATSEP
+283 MLLGFNAPATSEL

-304 PTDEE
+304 PTDGE

-322 FNAPATSEP
+322 FNAPV
-331 SSFEFPPPP
+331 
-340 TDEELRLALPETPM
+340 
-354 LLGFNAPATSE
+354 TSE

-400 SLRSAINRHSQNF
+400 SLRSAINRHTENF
-413 SDFPPMPTEE
+413 SDFPPIPTEE

-430 IPTSE
+430 RPTSE

-486 SPVPSLTPKVPK
+486 SPVPSLSPKVSK
-498 ISAPALITD
+498 KSAPALISDT
-507 ITKKAP
+507 TKKAP

-533 PKKITPVNTAPK
+533 PQKITPVNTAPK

-554 QETELGEN
+554 QETALGEN

-573 NNRPIDMPSLPVI
+573 NNRPIDMPNLPVI

-598 KPQTEEKVV
+598 KPQTEEKMV

-641 EEPVNHTTLILAMLA
+641 EEPANHTTLILAMLA
-656 IGVFSLGAVIKIIQ
+656 MGVFSLGAFIKIIQ

>member
-70 RDIEELEKSNKV
+70 RDIKELEKSNKV

-107 NSEQS
+107 NSEQT
-112 ENVAINEEASGSDRP
+112 ENAAINEEASGADRP

-151 AIASSDSELE
+151 AIASSDNELE
-161 SLTYPDKPTKAT
+161 SLTYPDKPTKVN
-173 KKKVAKASVTDTSES
+173 KKKVAKESVADASES

-208 QQPFFPKVFKKIKD
+208 QKPFFPKVFKKIKD

-247 LIDQLLTKKKNEE
+247 LIDQLLTKKKSEE

-283 MLLGFNAPATSEP
+283 MLLGFNAP
-296 SSFEFPPP
+296 
-304 PTDEE
+304 
-309 LRLALPETPMLLG
+309 TP
-322 FNAPATSEP
+322 
-331 SSFEFPPPP
+331 
-340 TDEELRLALPETPM
+340 
-354 LLGFNAPATSE
+354 SE

-400 SLRSAINRHSQNF
+400 SLRSAINRHSENF
-413 SDFPPMPTEE
+413 SDFPPIPTEE

-430 IPTSE
+430 RPTSE
-435 EFSSLNSG
+435 EFSSMNSG
-443 DFTDDENSETTEEEI
+443 DFTDDENSETTEAEI

-479 PLNPFTS
+479 PLNPFIS

-498 ISAPALITD
+498 ISAPALISD

-513 FKNPPQP
+513 FKNPSQP

-528 TTKTA
+528 TTKTVT
-533 PKKITPVNTAPK
+533 KKPTPVKTAPK
-545 LAALPITKA
+545 LAELPATKP
-554 QETELGEN
+554 QETVLREN
-562 KAPFIEKQAET
+562 KTPFIEKQAET
-573 NNRPIDMPSLPVI
+573 NKQSINMPSLPVI
-586 QKEVTERNKEEM
+586 QKEATESDKEEM
-598 KPQTEEKVV
+598 KPQTEEKMVE
-607 GESEPANN
+607 ESESANN
-615 VNGKKRSAGIEEGK
+615 ANGKNRSAGIEEGK

-641 EEPVNHTTLILAMLA
+641 EEPGNHTTLILAMLA
-656 IGVFSLGAVIKIIQ
+656 IGVFSLGAFIKIIQ
-670 LRKNS
+670 LRKNN

>member
-28 FAATDSEDSSL
+28 FAMTDSEDSSL

-89 LIAMLKAKAEKGP
+89 LIAMLQAKAEKGP

-107 NSEQS
+107 NSEQT
-112 ENVAINEEASGSDRP
+112 ENAAINEEASGADRP

-161 SLTYPDKPTKAT
+161 SLTYLDKPTKAN
-173 KKKVAKASVTDTSES
+173 KKKVAKESVADASES

-200 TPQPLKAN
+200 SPQPLKAN

-247 LIDQLLTKKKNEE
+247 LIDQLLTKKKKEE

-283 MLLGFNAPATSEP
+283 MLLGFNAPV
-296 SSFEFPPP
+296 
-304 PTDEE
+304 
-309 LRLALPETPMLLG
+309 
-322 FNAPATSEP
+322 
-331 SSFEFPPPP
+331 
-340 TDEELRLALPETPM
+340 
-354 LLGFNAPATSE
+354 TSE

-378 ELEIMRETAP
+378 ELGIMRGTAP

-400 SLRSAINRHSQNF
+400 SLRSAINRHSENF
-413 SDFPPMPTEE
+413 SDFPPIPTEE

-430 IPTSE
+430 RPTSE

-486 SPVPSLTPKVPK
+486 SPVPSLSPKVSK
-498 ISAPALITD
+498 KSVPALISDT
-507 ITKKAP
+507 TKKAP

-533 PKKITPVNTAPK
+533 PQKITPVNTAPK

-554 QETELGEN
+554 QETALGEN
-562 KAPFIEKQAET
+562 KAPFREKQAEP
-573 NNRPIDMPSLPVI
+573 NNRPIDMPNLPVI

-598 KPQTEEKVV
+598 KPQTEEKMV

-641 EEPVNHTTLILAMLA
+641 EESANHTTLILAMLA
-656 IGVFSLGAVIKIIQ
+656 MGVFSLGAFIKIIQ

>member
-1 MGLNRFMRAMMVVF
+1 MRAMMVVF

-112 ENVAINEEASGSDRP
+112 DNVAINEEASGSDRP

-304 PTDEE
+304 PT
-309 LRLALPETPMLLG
+309 
-322 FNAPATSEP
+322 
-331 SSFEFPPPP
+331 
-340 TDEELRLALPETPM
+340 
-354 LLGFNAPATSE
+354 
-365 PSSFEFPPPPTED
+365 ED

-413 SDFPPMPTEE
+413 SDFPPIPTEE

-435 EFSSLNSG
+435 EFSSLDSG

-554 QETELGEN
+554 QETALGEN

-598 KPQTEEKVV
+598 KPQTEGKVV

>member
-107 NSEQS
+107 NSEQT
-112 ENVAINEEASGSDRP
+112 ENAAINEEASGADRP

-161 SLTYPDKPTKAT
+161 SLTYLDKPTKAN
-173 KKKVAKASVTDTSES
+173 KKKVAKESVADASES

-200 TPQPLKAN
+200 SPQPLKAN

-260 VNASDFPP
+260 VNALDFPAP
-268 PPTDEELRLALPETP
+268 PMDEELRLALPETP
-283 MLLGFNAPATSEP
+283 MLLGFNAPVTSEP

-322 FNAPATSEP
+322 FNAPATS
-331 SSFEFPPPP
+331 
-340 TDEELRLALPETPM
+340 
-354 LLGFNAPATSE
+354 G

-388 SLDSSFTSGDLA
+388 SIDSSLTSGDLA

-413 SDFPPMPTEE
+413 SDFPPIPTEE
-423 ELNGRGG
+423 ELNGRGDR
-430 IPTSE
+430 PTFE

-486 SPVPSLTPKVPK
+486 SPVPSLSPKVSK
-498 ISAPALITD
+498 ISAPALISD

-513 FKNPPQP
+513 FKNPPQA

-533 PKKITPVNTAPK
+533 SKKITPVNTSPK
-545 LAALPITKA
+545 LAALPIMKA
-554 QETELGEN
+554 QETALGEN
-562 KAPFIEKQAET
+562 KAPFIEKQAEP
-573 NNRPIDMPSLPVI
+573 NNQPIDMPSLPVI
-586 QKEVTERNKEEM
+586 QKEVTEKNKEEM
-598 KPQTEEKVV
+598 KPQTEEKMV

-641 EEPVNHTTLILAMLA
+641 EEPANHTTLILAMLA
-656 IGVFSLGAVIKIIQ
+656 MGVFSLGAFIKIIQ

>member
-1 MGLNRFMRAMMVVF
+1 MRAMMVVF

-70 RDIEELEKSNKV
+70 RDIKELEKSNKV
-82 KNTNKAD
+82 RNTNKAD
-89 LIAMLKAKAEKGP
+89 LIAMLKEKAEKGP
-102 NINNN
+102 NNNN
-107 NSEQS
+107 NNGEQTG
-112 ENVAINEEASGSDRP
+112 NVAINEEASGVDRP
-127 AIQVERRHP
+127 TLQVERRHP

-161 SLTYPDKPTKAT
+161 SLTYPDKPTKVN
-173 KKKVAKASVTDTSES
+173 KKKVAKESVADASES

-200 TPQPLKAN
+200 SPQPLKAN

-247 LIDQLLTKKKNEE
+247 LIDQLLTKKKSEE

-283 MLLGFNAPATSEP
+283 MLLGFNAP
-296 SSFEFPPP
+296 
-304 PTDEE
+304 
-309 LRLALPETPMLLG
+309 TP
-322 FNAPATSEP
+322 
-331 SSFEFPPPP
+331 
-340 TDEELRLALPETPM
+340 
-354 LLGFNAPATSE
+354 SE

-378 ELEIMRETAP
+378 ELEIIRETAS
-388 SLDSSFTSGDLA
+388 SLDSSFTRGDLA
-400 SLRSAINRHSQNF
+400 SLRNAINRHSQNF
-413 SDFPPMPTEE
+413 SDFPPIPTEE
-423 ELNGRGG
+423 ELNGGG
-430 IPTSE
+430 DRPTSE
-435 EFSSLNSG
+435 GFSSMNSG

-479 PLNPFTS
+479 PLNPFIS

-498 ISAPALITD
+498 ISAPALISD

-513 FKNPPQP
+513 FKNPSQP

-528 TTKTA
+528 TTKTVT
-533 PKKITPVNTAPK
+533 KKPTPVKTAPK
-545 LAALPITKA
+545 LAELPATKP
-554 QETELGEN
+554 QETVLREN
-562 KAPFIEKQAET
+562 KTPFIEKQAET
-573 NNRPIDMPSLPVI
+573 NKQSINMPSLPVI
-586 QKEVTERNKEEM
+586 QKEATESDKEEM
-598 KPQTEEKVV
+598 KPQTEEKMVE
-607 GESEPANN
+607 ESESANN
-615 VNGKKRSAGIEEGK
+615 ANGKNRSAGIEEGK

-641 EEPVNHTTLILAMLA
+641 EEPGNHTTLILAMLA
-656 IGVFSLGAVIKIIQ
+656 IGVFSLGVFIKIIQ
-670 LRKNS
+670 LRKNN

>member
-1 MGLNRFMRAMMVVF
+1 MRAMMVVF

-107 NSEQS
+107 NSEQT
-112 ENVAINEEASGSDRP
+112 ENAAINEEASGADRP

-161 SLTYPDKPTKAT
+161 SLTYLDKSTKAN

-235 EVKKAIVDKSAG
+235 EVKKAIVDKGAG

-260 VNASDFPP
+260 VNASD
-268 PPTDEELRLALPETP
+268 
-283 MLLGFNAPATSEP
+283 
-296 SSFEFPPP
+296 
-304 PTDEE
+304 
-309 LRLALPETPMLLG
+309 
-322 FNAPATSEP
+322 
-331 SSFEFPPPP
+331 FPPPP

-400 SLRSAINRHSQNF
+400 SLRSAINRHSENF
-413 SDFPPMPTEE
+413 SDFPPIPTEE

-430 IPTSE
+430 RLTSE

-486 SPVPSLTPKVPK
+486 SPVPSLSPKVSK
-498 ISAPALITD
+498 ISAPALISD

-513 FKNPPQP
+513 FENPPQP

-533 PKKITPVNTAPK
+533 SKKITPVNTSPK

-554 QETELGEN
+554 QETALGEN
-562 KAPFIEKQAET
+562 KAPFREKQAEP
-573 NNRPIDMPSLPVI
+573 NNQRIDMPSLPVI

-598 KPQTEEKVV
+598 KPQTEEKMV

-641 EEPVNHTTLILAMLA
+641 EEPANHTTLILAMLA
-656 IGVFSLGAVIKIIQ
+656 MGVFSLGAFIKIIQ

>member
-28 FAATDSEDSSL
+28 FATTDSEDSSL

-49 EEQPSEVNTGPRY
+49 EEQPSEINTGPRY

-70 RDIEELEKSNKV
+70 RDIKELEKSNKV
-82 KNTNKAD
+82 KDANKAD

-102 NINNN
+102 NNNNNNNN

-112 ENVAINEEASGSDRP
+112 GNVAINEEASGADRP
-127 AIQVERRHP
+127 TLQVERRHP
-136 GLPSDSAAEIKKRRK
+136 GLSSDSAAEIKKRRK

-161 SLTYPDKPTKAT
+161 SLTYPDKTTKT
-173 KKKVAKASVTDTSES
+173 NKKKVAKESIVDASES

-235 EVKKAIVDKSAG
+235 EVKKAIVDKGAG
-247 LIDQLLTKKKNEE
+247 LIDQLLTKKKSEE

-283 MLLGFNAPATSEP
+283 MLLGFNASATSEP

-304 PTDEE
+304 PTD
-309 LRLALPETPMLLG
+309 G
-322 FNAPATSEP
+322 
-331 SSFEFPPPP
+331 
-340 TDEELRLALPETPM
+340 
-354 LLGFNAPATSE
+354 
-365 PSSFEFPPPPTED
+365 

-388 SLDSSFTSGDLA
+388 SLDSSFTRGDLA

-413 SDFPPMPTEE
+413 SDFPPIPTEE
-423 ELNGRGG
+423 ELNGRGDR
-430 IPTSE
+430 PTSE
-435 EFSSLNSG
+435 EFSSLDSG

-486 SPVPSLTPKVPK
+486 SPVPSLSPKVPK
-498 ISAPALITD
+498 ISAPALVSD

-520 LNVFNKKT
+520 LKVFNKKT
-528 TTKTA
+528 TTTTVL
-533 PKKITPVNTAPK
+533 KKITPVNIAPK
-545 LAALPITKA
+545 LATLPTTKP
-554 QETELGEN
+554 QETAIGEN
-562 KAPFIEKQAET
+562 QAPFKEKQADT
-573 NNRPIDMPSLPVI
+573 NNQPIDMPSLPVI

-598 KPQTEEKVV
+598 KPQTEEKMV
-607 GESEPANN
+607 GESEPAND
-615 VNGKKRSAGIEEGK
+615 VNGKKRSAGMEEGK
-629 LIAKSAEDEKAK
+629 LIAKSAEDEKVK
-641 EEPVNHTTLILAMLA
+641 EEPANHTTLILAMLA
-656 IGVFSLGAVIKIIQ
+656 IGVFSLGAFIKIIQ

>member
-1 MGLNRFMRAMMVVF
+1 MRAMMVVF

-28 FAATDSEDSSL
+28 FAAADSEDSSL

-112 ENVAINEEASGSDRP
+112 DNVAINEEASGSDRP

-304 PTDEE
+304 PT
-309 LRLALPETPMLLG
+309 
-322 FNAPATSEP
+322 
-331 SSFEFPPPP
+331 
-340 TDEELRLALPETPM
+340 
-354 LLGFNAPATSE
+354 
-365 PSSFEFPPPPTED
+365 ED

-413 SDFPPMPTEE
+413 SDFPLMPTEE

-486 SPVPSLTPKVPK
+486 SPVPSLSPKVSK

-554 QETELGEN
+554 QETALGEN

>member
-70 RDIEELEKSNKV
+70 RDIKELEKSNKV
-82 KNTNKAD
+82 RNTNKAD

-107 NSEQS
+107 NSEQT
-112 ENVAINEEASGSDRP
+112 ENAAINEEASGADRP

-161 SLTYPDKPTKAT
+161 SLTYPDKPTKVN
-173 KKKVAKASVTDTSES
+173 KKKVAKESVADASES

-200 TPQPLKAN
+200 SPQPLKAN

-247 LIDQLLTKKKNEE
+247 LIDQLLTKKKSEE

-283 MLLGFNAPATSEP
+283 MLLGFNAPT
-296 SSFEFPPP
+296 
-304 PTDEE
+304 
-309 LRLALPETPMLLG
+309 
-322 FNAPATSEP
+322 TSEP

-400 SLRSAINRHSQNF
+400 SLRSAINRHSENF
-413 SDFPPMPTEE
+413 SDFPLIPTEE

-430 IPTSE
+430 RPTSE

-486 SPVPSLTPKVPK
+486 SPVPSLSPKVSK
-498 ISAPALITD
+498 ISAPALISD
-507 ITKKAP
+507 ITKKTP
-513 FKNPPQP
+513 FKNPSQP

-528 TTKTA
+528 TTKTVT
-533 PKKITPVNTAPK
+533 KKPTPVKTAPK
-545 LAALPITKA
+545 LAELPATKP
-554 QETELGEN
+554 QETVLREN
-562 KAPFIEKQAET
+562 KTPFIEKQAET
-573 NNRPIDMPSLPVI
+573 NKQSINMPSLPVI
-586 QKEVTERNKEEM
+586 QKEATESDKEEM
-598 KPQTEEKVV
+598 KPQTEEKMVE
-607 GESEPANN
+607 ESESANN
-615 VNGKKRSAGIEEGK
+615 ANGKNRSAGIEEGK

-641 EEPVNHTTLILAMLA
+641 EEPGNHTTLILAMLA
-656 IGVFSLGAVIKIIQ
+656 IGVFSLGAFIKIIQ
-670 LRKNS
+670 LRKNN

>member
-49 EEQPSEVNTGPRY
+49 EEQPSEVNTEPRY

-102 NINNN
+102 NNNN
-107 NSEQS
+107 NNGEQTG
-112 ENVAINEEASGSDRP
+112 NVAINEEASGVDRP
-127 AIQVERRHP
+127 TLQVERRHP
-136 GLPSDSAAEIKKRRK
+136 GLSSDSAAEIKKRRK

-161 SLTYPDKPTKAT
+161 SLTYPDKPTKAN
-173 KKKVAKASVTDTSES
+173 KRKVAKESVVDASES

-208 QQPFFPKVFKKIKD
+208 QKPFFPKVFKKIKD

-247 LIDQLLTKKKNEE
+247 LIDQLLTKKKSEE

-283 MLLGFNAPATSEP
+283 MLLGFNAP
-296 SSFEFPPP
+296 
-304 PTDEE
+304 
-309 LRLALPETPMLLG
+309 TP
-322 FNAPATSEP
+322 SEP

-400 SLRSAINRHSQNF
+400 SLRSAINRHSENF
-413 SDFPPMPTEE
+413 SDFPPIPTEE

-430 IPTSE
+430 RPTSE

-479 PLNPFTS
+479 PLNPFIS

-498 ISAPALITD
+498 ISAPALISD

-513 FKNPPQP
+513 FKNPSQP

-528 TTKTA
+528 TTKTVT
-533 PKKITPVNTAPK
+533 KKPTPVKTAPK
-545 LAALPITKA
+545 LAELPATKP
-554 QETELGEN
+554 QETVLREN
-562 KAPFIEKQAET
+562 KTPFIEKQAET
-573 NNRPIDMPSLPVI
+573 NKQSINMPSLPVI
-586 QKEVTERNKEEM
+586 QKEATESDKEEM
-598 KPQTEEKVV
+598 KPQTEEKMVE
-607 GESEPANN
+607 ESESANN
-615 VNGKKRSAGIEEGK
+615 ANGKNRSAGIEEGK

-641 EEPVNHTTLILAMLA
+641 EEPGNHTTLILAMLA
-656 IGVFSLGAVIKIIQ
+656 IGVFSLGAFIKIIQ
-670 LRKNS
+670 LRKNN

>member
-107 NSEQS
+107 NSEQT
-112 ENVAINEEASGSDRP
+112 ENAAINEEASGADRP

-136 GLPSDSAAEIKKRRK
+136 GLSSDSAAEIKKRRK

-161 SLTYPDKPTKAT
+161 SLTYPDKPTKAN
-173 KKKVAKASVTDTSES
+173 KKKVAKESVADASES

-200 TPQPLKAN
+200 SPKPLKAN

-260 VNASDFPP
+260 VNALDFPA

-283 MLLGFNAPATSEP
+283 MLLGFNAPV
-296 SSFEFPPP
+296 
-304 PTDEE
+304 
-309 LRLALPETPMLLG
+309 
-322 FNAPATSEP
+322 TSEP

-378 ELEIMRETAP
+378 ELEIMRGTAP

-400 SLRSAINRHSQNF
+400 SLRSAINRHSENF
-413 SDFPPMPTEE
+413 SDFPPIPTEE

-430 IPTSE
+430 RPTSE

-467 GTGKHSRNAGFL
+467 GIGKHSRNAGFL
-479 PLNPFTS
+479 PLNPFAS
-486 SPVPSLTPKVPK
+486 SPVPSLSPKVSK
-498 ISAPALITD
+498 ISAPALISD

-533 PKKITPVNTAPK
+533 SKKITPVNTSPK

-554 QETELGEN
+554 QETALGEN
-562 KAPFIEKQAET
+562 KAPFIEKQAEP
-573 NNRPIDMPSLPVI
+573 NNQPIDMPSLPVI

-598 KPQTEEKVV
+598 KPQTEGKMV
-607 GESEPANN
+607 GESESANN

-641 EEPVNHTTLILAMLA
+641 EESANHTTLILAMLA
-656 IGVFSLGAVIKIIQ
+656 MGVFSLGAFIKIIQ

>member
-1 MGLNRFMRAMMVVF
+1 MRAMMVVF

-112 ENVAINEEASGSDRP
+112 DNVAINEEASGSDRP

-304 PTDEE
+304 PT
-309 LRLALPETPMLLG
+309 
-322 FNAPATSEP
+322 
-331 SSFEFPPPP
+331 
-340 TDEELRLALPETPM
+340 
-354 LLGFNAPATSE
+354 
-365 PSSFEFPPPPTED
+365 ED

-413 SDFPPMPTEE
+413 SDFPLMPTEE

-486 SPVPSLTPKVPK
+486 SPVPSLSPKVSK

-554 QETELGEN
+554 QETALGEN

-641 EEPVNHTTLILAMLA
+641 EEPVNHTTLILATLA

>member
-70 RDIEELEKSNKV
+70 RDIKELEKSNKV
-82 KNTNKAD
+82 RNTNKAD
-89 LIAMLKAKAEKGP
+89 LIAMLKEKAEKGP
-102 NINNN
+102 NNNN
-107 NSEQS
+107 NNGEQTG
-112 ENVAINEEASGSDRP
+112 NVAINEEASGVDRP

-161 SLTYPDKPTKAT
+161 SLTYPDKPTKAN
-173 KKKVAKASVTDTSES
+173 KRKVAKESVVDASES

-208 QQPFFPKVFKKIKD
+208 QKPFFPKVFKKIKD

-247 LIDQLLTKKKNEE
+247 LIDQLLTKKKSEE

-283 MLLGFNAPATSEP
+283 MLLGFNAP
-296 SSFEFPPP
+296 
-304 PTDEE
+304 
-309 LRLALPETPMLLG
+309 TP
-322 FNAPATSEP
+322 SEP

-400 SLRSAINRHSQNF
+400 SLRSAINRHSENF
-413 SDFPPMPTEE
+413 SDFPPIPTEE

-430 IPTSE
+430 RPTSE

-479 PLNPFTS
+479 PLNPFIS

-498 ISAPALITD
+498 ISAPALISD

-513 FKNPPQP
+513 FKNPSQP

-528 TTKTA
+528 TTKTVT
-533 PKKITPVNTAPK
+533 KKPTPVKTAPK
-545 LAALPITKA
+545 LAELPATKP
-554 QETELGEN
+554 QETVLREN
-562 KAPFIEKQAET
+562 KTPFIEKQAET
-573 NNRPIDMPSLPVI
+573 NKQSINMPSLPVI
-586 QKEVTERNKEEM
+586 QKEATESDKEEM
-598 KPQTEEKVV
+598 KPQTEEKMVE
-607 GESEPANN
+607 ESESANN
-615 VNGKKRSAGIEEGK
+615 ANGKNRSAGIEEGK

-641 EEPVNHTTLILAMLA
+641 EEPGNHTTLILAMLA
-656 IGVFSLGAVIKIIQ
+656 IGVFSLGAFIKIIQ
-670 LRKNS
+670 LRKNN